1 MIPIAMTYIAAGKN
15 ARSTRNSIAMN
26 VTQKRSFLFLFT
38 GIAVAAGFAAALRL
52 ELYRHLPRPHQLIFM
67 MALLFIDVAA
77 VGVLIW
83 GALRLHS
90 RIHAGL
96 DGAFLVASMA
106 MTLSFFVNQP
116 LRSILEYI
124 SLVLIIAYS
133 IGLWKKASRNSSASK
148 NLTEK

>member
-1 MIPIAMTYIAAGKN
+1 
-15 ARSTRNSIAMN
+15 MN

-90 RIHAGL
+90 RWIGWSFLSCFNGYDIVFFCEPATKIH
-96 DGAFLVASMA
+96 
-106 MTLSFFVNQP
+106 T
-116 LRSILEYI
+116 
-124 SLVLIIAYS
+124 
-133 IGLWKKASRNSSASK
+133 
-148 NLTEK
+148 